1 MDVPFSSSG
10 ALSRRHYALIRS
22 VESAATVQ
30 EVDKY
35 LMAEIQSMRS
45 SLTSRNLTPALC
57 KEYLVILLYC
67 FNTIEHGFTSG
78 LLDFAL
84 PHAVTLAE
92 TGKTIEQKRIGY
104 LFCSEL
110 MQSDN
115 ELQLMLVNT
124 VRKDL
129 DNSSIARICLALE
142 GVIAL
147 PSQYLAPAVHTRVQE
162 LLSHNSPQ
170 IRRRAIHACR
180 ILSERESN
188 ILVSTF
194 EVLLKRL
201 NDPDNVVINAA
212 LSAISSPTFRDSLGA
227 QQLFAIKAVIQGLAF
242 NEVNEGQL
250 YHQRALL
257 TLSAIGPLD
266 EDKIAPLSEYAH
278 HSAKTRHLSML
289 WTSFHLLSRY
299 PIEQLKAN
307 FDKSPISYI
316 RDLLAAE
323 DPNLHYLFL
332 TCLGSIDAVF
342 WAGST
347 ETLQTVLEASEV
359 EKIMQFIDSPDSC
372 IRIKTLQV
380 LMAVDP
386 NILDT
391 VYARLL
397 QALSHETNIKKR
409 DEYITRLLEVV
420 NTKTA
425 DNGELYAQMVMELL
439 SSSDGALDMTPIS
452 EAAIEKILSHLH
464 SPLIAGPAFQVNC
477 AAALIASVAE
487 EQLKLGPTVMVVIS
501 ALVTQHSKYIPISLS
516 AMLSGLA
523 SRLPGTPRTSK
534 ASIPS
539 SAHLLPAPVQD
550 ACILTMLWLSADCEV
565 ASDEGRYFVND
576 TRVNYLTTPTKRCN
590 QFRSLFQEKTI
601 LHNIIK
607 ASHSNTLPDFL
618 MSLESYESEIAQGIK
633 PEPHSSAIKSNE
645 LHDSK
650 LRYDAYDAPHSTPKL
665 RVLKHAQRWA
675 SPATESNS
683 LVMSATPDTQGVCDQ
698 TNEPLLMMSDPAPR
712 VDLIAFDQPSS
723 PLVSESTFMSV
734 WNSMENSDCNMRGW
748 SDKTVPDLIRK
759 LEMNENMTFEMIPE
773 DEQPFYGEAKLMITI
788 GQEEIVALKLRKSE
802 EDGTLWRLRS
812 ERAELRERLKVVLT

>member
-10 ALSRRHYALIRS
+10 ALSRRHYALVRS

-147 PSQYLAPAVHTRVQE
+147 PSQYLAPAVHSRVQE

-170 IRRRAIHACR
+170 IRRRAIHASR
-180 ILSERESN
+180 NLSERESN

-266 EDKIAPLSEYAH
+266 EDKITPLCEYAH

-299 PIEQLKAN
+299 PIGQLKAN

-347 ETLQTVLEASEV
+347 ETLPTVLEASEV
-359 EKIMQFIDSPDSC
+359 EKIMQFIDSLDSC

-420 NTKTA
+420 TTKTA
-425 DNGELYAQMVMELL
+425 DNGELYAQMVMKLL
-439 SSSDGALDMTPIS
+439 SSSDGALDTTPIS
-452 EAAIEKILSHLH
+452 EVAIEKILSHLQY
-464 SPLIAGPAFQVNC
+464 AGPAFQVNC

-501 ALVTQHSKYIPISLS
+501 ALVTQYSKYIPISLS

-523 SRLPGTPRTSK
+523 SRLPGTP
-534 ASIPS
+534 P
-539 SAHLLPAPVQD
+539 PVQD

-565 ASDEGRYFVND
+565 ASDVQEIIAKVHDQAGQHIR
-576 TRVNYLTTPTKRCN
+576 KRCN

-618 MSLESYESEIAQGIK
+618 MSLESYESEIGQGIK

-698 TNEPLLMMSDPAPR
+698 TNEPLLMMADPAPR

-734 WNSMENSDCNMRGW
+734 WKSMENSDCDMRGW
-748 SDKTVPDLIRK
+748 SDKAVPDLIRK